1 MMKDKIKQITSAESF
16 TEELKKVQKKI
27 GKEKLSDNELFIL
40 TCDKILRSYTFEEK
54 GYK

>member
-1 MMKDKIKQITSAESF
+1 MNDIIKEITSVEAF

-27 GKEKLSDNELFIL
+27 GREKLTENELFIL
-40 TCDKILRSYTFEEK
+40 TCEKILRSFTYEEK